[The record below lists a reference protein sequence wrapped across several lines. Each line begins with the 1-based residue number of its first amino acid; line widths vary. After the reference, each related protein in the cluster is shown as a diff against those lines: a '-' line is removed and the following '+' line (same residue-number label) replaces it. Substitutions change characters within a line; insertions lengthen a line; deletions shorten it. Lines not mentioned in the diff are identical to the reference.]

1 MATAVGNRLL
11 PHIVDN
17 DAETN
22 PNGTFGLIL
31 KDNDNPNQWIP
42 LTRRQLAQAVN
53 HVAWWFEQTVTEHCD
68 TTTVA
73 YIGPNDIR
81 YVICAI
87 ALAKVGYKTFLPST
101 RNSAEA
107 NAHLLDAVGCNCLL
121 WGGQSHPAH
130 GQALVPD
137 LQVWQFPSLD
147 DLLTS
152 SVSHYPY
159 HQTYQEAEDETF
171 VILHSSGTTAT
182 KSRTP
187 KTRPIDTWIFL
198 RVGQRRTTRYTL
210 GLYMWIMELCRKRRL
225 NVRNES
231 SLPYSRVYHHHRRHF
246 PRPPDNPLLL
256 QAGHRFRTRRTINT
270 SSTRRRHPTIFTTR
284 HEQDTTGTQDAL
296 KDRLIPCIGS
306 TELGHIPPTKSK
318 ATPED
323 WKYYQWPYYPDIHM
337 ELHEEGLY
345 EMVIRRSPDSR
356 LLHGV
361 FHVFPELQEWRTKD
375 LFSKHPTEGGLWRFE
390 SRTDDIIVLGNGEKV
405 NPIEMEAAIE
415 GHDLVRNAM
424 IAGRGMTECVL
435 LVEPDWDKFGDR
447 DLDDGFIDE
456 IWDSVEAANKQ
467 GPGYAYIEKDRIGI
481 ASREK
486 PFQMNAKG
494 TLRRALVCK
503 DYESE
508 ISALGDDDPLNP
520 VGSSSDAFQGDDVQ
534 TFIRQVVSS
543 VSPNLEFEEDT
554 DFFAARLDSLQ
565 VIRMARI
572 ITRGISMGSK
582 KSRGIHIDPQVIY
595 RYCTIKSLSAYLS
608 NAIEGNVSNGEAE
621 DKVEDVQ
628 ATLKHITNKY
638 TASLPKI
645 EHKAL
650 QVPSQSNIILT
661 GSTGSLGSYLLDV
674 LLSEPSIQK
683 VYCLNR
689 SSDAFERQRSSF
701 HDGQLNVKA
710 LLSPKAE
717 FLTTNLDDKTL
728 GLSQSKYTELLNK
741 TDAIVHNAW
750 KVDFNLSVHS
760 FEKDHIRGT
769 RNLLDLCIS
778 SPKTAHM
785 YFVSS
790 IATTSGWDP
799 SRGKIP
805 EDILPDTVE
814 PPLQGYGQSNVPVTI
829 LRVGQVAGPTT
840 KSGGYWNPDEWFPSL
855 VFTSKS
861 MGSIPE
867 SLDMP
872 VEWIPVVQNTLA
884 QVVLEIIQCG
894 QDGKKGIP
902 ASVINLVNPTRTTWA
917 TLLPTIQRRIG
928 ANLVSLRGWVRA
940 LGETDAAIVE
950 DRPAYKLLSFYERL
964 ARSNGDD
971 SFLQFETNK
980 ASAASPTFRALGP
993 IDSSLVQT
1001 WLDQW
1006 VL

>member
-1 MATAVGNRLL
+1 MRRQNAARPENGDPTVLPNGFIVHKEPLTTISRSQDKPTTESDNSISILNERRWFHWHEPGTSKADKKLIFKLDWFLLSFSCLYFFIKQLDGNNISNAYVSGMKEELGFGPGNELSWMNTYFNIGQIVGGPLSNLALTVIRPRFWLPGCLVAWSLFVLFLFKCNKASQFYGLRFCIGFFESAAWPGVQYVLGCWYRKSEMARRSGLFVMSGVLGQMFSGYLQSALFTGMEGKGGMSSWRWLFIFDFVLAVPVAIYGIIFYPDTPENTTAFYLSESERERARSRISEEGRTPVGKMDGTVFTRILASWQLYTFSLGYAFWTLTCGSYVTQYFSIWLKSLNVYSVPQINNIPTALGAVNFFFMLTSGFVADKIGRRGPVCFAVGFNMATAVGNRLL
-11 PHIVDN
+11 PHVVDN

-31 KDNDNPNQWIP
+31 KDNNIPNQWIP
-42 LTRRQLAQAVN
+42 LTKRQLAQAVN

-73 YIGPNDIR
+73 YMGPNDIR

-107 NAHLLDAVGCNCLL
+107 NAHLLRAVGCKCLL
-121 WGGQSHPAH
+121 WGGQSQSAH

-137 LQVWQFPSLD
+137 LQVWRFPSLD

-159 HQTYQEAEDETF
+159 HKTYQEAEDETF
-171 VILHSSGTTAT
+171 VILHSSGTTGNPKPVPLT
-182 KSRTP
+182 HGYLSVLDRGTP
-187 KTRPIDTWIFL
+187 PGTPSDS
-198 RVGQRRTTRYTL
+198 G
-210 GLYMWIMELCRKRRL
+210 
-225 NVRNES
+225 
-231 SLPYSRVYHHHRRHF
+231 
-246 PRPPDNPLLL
+246 
-256 QAGHRFRTRRTINT
+256 
-270 SSTRRRHPTIFTTR
+270 FTTIIDAIF
-284 HEQDTTGTQDAL
+284 HGHQIIHYSSKPDIDSDTTGTQGAL

-543 VSPNLEFEEDT
+543 VSPNLELEEDT
-554 DFFAARLDSLQ
+554 DFFATGLDSLQ

-572 ITRGISMGSK
+572 VTRGISMGSK
-582 KSRGIHIDPQVIY
+582 ESRGIHIDPQKETSV
-595 RYCTIKSLSAYLS
+595 TVK
-608 NAIEGNVSNGEAE
+608 
-621 DKVEDVQ
+621 
-628 ATLKHITNKY
+628 
-638 TASLPKI
+638 
-645 EHKAL
+645 
-650 QVPSQSNIILT
+650 
-661 GSTGSLGSYLLDV
+661 
-674 LLSEPSIQK
+674 QK
-683 VYCLNR
+683 
-689 SSDAFERQRSSF
+689 
-701 HDGQLNVKA
+701 
-710 LLSPKAE
+710 
-717 FLTTNLDDKTL
+717 
-728 GLSQSKYTELLNK
+728 
-741 TDAIVHNAW
+741 
-750 KVDFNLSVHS
+750 
-760 FEKDHIRGT
+760 
-769 RNLLDLCIS
+769 
-778 SPKTAHM
+778 
-785 YFVSS
+785 
-790 IATTSGWDP
+790 
-799 SRGKIP
+799 
-805 EDILPDTVE
+805 
-814 PPLQGYGQSNVPVTI
+814 
-829 LRVGQVAGPTT
+829 T
-840 KSGGYWNPDEWFPSL
+840 KSK
-855 VFTSKS
+855 TCK
-861 MGSIPE
+861 
-867 SLDMP
+867 
-872 VEWIPVVQNTLA
+872 
-884 QVVLEIIQCG
+884 
-894 QDGKKGIP
+894 
-902 ASVINLVNPTRTTWA
+902 
-917 TLLPTIQRRIG
+917 RR
-928 ANLVSLRGWVRA
+928 
-940 LGETDAAIVE
+940 
-950 DRPAYKLLSFYERL
+950 
-964 ARSNGDD
+964 
-971 SFLQFETNK
+971 
-980 ASAASPTFRALGP
+980 
-993 IDSSLVQT
+993 
-1001 WLDQW
+1001 
-1006 VL
+1006 

>member
-31 KDNDNPNQWIP
+31 KDNIPNQWIP
-42 LTRRQLAQAVN
+42 LTKRQLAQAVN

-73 YIGPNDIR
+73 YMGPNDIR

-159 HQTYQEAEDETF
+159 HKTYQEAEDETF
-171 VILHSSGTTAT
+171 VILHSSGTTGH
-182 KSRTP
+182 P
-187 KTRPIDTWIFL
+187 KPVPLTHGYFSVLDR
-198 RVGQRRTTRYTL
+198 GA
-210 GLYMWIMELCRKRRL
+210 
-225 NVRNES
+225 
-231 SLPYSRVYHHHRRHF
+231 
-246 PRPPDNPLLL
+246 PPDNPLLL
-256 QAGHRFRTRRTINT
+256 QAGHRFRTRRTIDT
-270 SSTRRRHPTIFTTR
+270 SSTRRSHPTISTTR

-543 VSPNLEFEEDT
+543 VSPNLELEEDT
-554 DFFAARLDSLQ
+554 DFFATGLDSLQ

-572 ITRGISMGSK
+572 VTRGISMGSK
-582 KSRGIHIDPQVIY
+582 ESRGIHIDPQVIY

-701 HDGQLNVKA
+701 HDRQLNVKA

-814 PPLQGYGQSNVPVTI
+814 PPLQGYGQSKYVAENICLAASTRSSVPVTI

-840 KSGGYWNPDEWFPSL
+840 KSGGYWNLDEWFPSL

-872 VEWIPVVQNTLA
+872 VEWIPVNTLA